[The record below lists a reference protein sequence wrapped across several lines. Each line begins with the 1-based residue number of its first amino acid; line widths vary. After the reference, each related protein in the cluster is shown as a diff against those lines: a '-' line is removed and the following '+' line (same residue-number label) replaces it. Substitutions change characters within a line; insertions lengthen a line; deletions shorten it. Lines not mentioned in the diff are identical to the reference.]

1 MFLFFFSRSM
11 NWSLGLAVL
20 CAMLGLALASNLLQD
35 MNRRREGGGGGGGG
49 GRRGRGK
56 VNNFSK

>member
-1 MFLFFFSRSM
+1 M

-35 MNRRREGGGGGGGG
+35 MNRRREGGGGGG
-49 GRRGRGK
+49 RRGRGK